1 MKSSFNCIG
10 ILKMNVLQFNNIVS
24 AIPDNSTAIYSLFVI
39 YILASNKLI
48 TKVFPILN
56 KCRKPKPHPAGKNNF
71 PSSLFTLCKILL

>member
-24 AIPDNSTAIYSLFVI
+24 AIPDNYTAIYSLFVI

-48 TKVFPILN
+48 KKVFPI
-56 KCRKPKPHPAGKNNF
+56 PAGKNNF

>member
-1 MKSSFNCIG
+1 MESSFNCIG
-10 ILKMNVLQFNNIVS
+10 IIKIEWAVIQFNNRVA

-48 TKVFPILN
+48 NKVFPI
-56 KCRKPKPHPAGKNNF
+56 PAGKNNF